1 MHWVMHISILTAG
14 PFGPA
19 YEARQTGS
27 SISQGRKA
35 EAFPAHRAEAAA
47 AGGATP
53 MLAGL
58 RRLQHNG
65 ITFIHGD
72 FQQVNNF
79 FGGSK
84 NFSLAAAP

>member
-53 MLAGL
+53 MPA
-58 RRLQHNG
+58 RENG
-65 ITFIHGD
+65 GELDIAEFL
-72 FQQVNNF
+72 VPW
-79 FGGSK
+79 
-84 NFSLAAAP
+84 LV